1 MSLLS
6 AHDNSLTTYEVQ
18 YLGVDSPNDVNEI
31 FYRAVTVSAGMELS
45 YNTSGLMAYS
55 AYNVSVRATNQY
67 GVGDF
72 SEEVTV
78 WTGEGGECELHRM
91 EGICSDESFIA
102 ELLSDAT

>member
-18 YLGVDSPNDVNEI
+18 YRGVDSPNDVNEI

-45 YNTSGLMAYS
+45 YNISGLLAYS

-78 WTGEGGECELHRM
+78 RTGEGGECEFNRRHL
-91 EGICSDESFIA
+91 F
-102 ELLSDAT
+102 